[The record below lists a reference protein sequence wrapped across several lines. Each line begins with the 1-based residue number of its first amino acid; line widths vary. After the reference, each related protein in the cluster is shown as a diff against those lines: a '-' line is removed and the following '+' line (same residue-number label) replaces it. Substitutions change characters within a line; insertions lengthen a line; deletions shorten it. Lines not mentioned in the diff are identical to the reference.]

1 MVSNIDCFYIAN
13 IISDLRCQIWY

>member
-1 MVSNIDCFYIAN
+1 MVSNIGCFYIAN